1 MKASAVRT
9 WNKAHTTAKILV
21 TFPNGRQL
29 QVGGNRAARA
39 EAVILTQF
47 TEDKPVK
54 FYGARAD
61 LAKAVAEAHGLMTI
75 TSRRTQGYRYAV
87 TPYYDA
93 EAIVVTEEE
102 S

>member
-1 MKASAVRT
+1 MNASAVRT

-39 EAVILTQF
+39 EAVILSQF
-47 TEDKPVK
+47 KEDSQVK
-54 FYGARAD
+54 FSGARAD
-61 LAKAVAEAHGLMTI
+61 LAKAVAEAHGMMTR
-75 TSRRTQGYRYAV
+75 TTRRHGGYRFDV